1 MLSVDHE
8 SELHTHRH
16 WATMG
21 GRQYNPA
28 AAVYGIVIC
37 SAVLAVDAGLGAPTF
52 STVESILG
60 ALLIYW
66 LAEAYAHLVTSPP
79 EHGGAKAWL
88 LDARTT
94 LGHQSSLVLTP
105 LWLVAV
111 VLLARLAGASPS
123 AADTW
128 ALVAG
133 IVLLGA
139 AGARG
144 AIRAGRHGAAVVAV
158 ALLGA
163 SFGVAAIGL
172 KSLIHSV
179 H

>member
-21 GRQYNPA
+21 SRQYNPA
-28 AAVYGIVIC
+28 AAVYGVVIC
-37 SAVLAVDAGLGAPTF
+37 SAVLAVDAGLGAPTV
-52 STVESILG
+52 STIESILG

-79 EHGGAKAWL
+79 ARGGAKAWL
-88 LDARTT
+88 LDARQT
-94 LGHQSSLVLTP
+94 LGKQASLVLTP
-105 LWLVAV
+105 LWLVGV
-111 VLLARLAGASPS
+111 VLLARAAGASS
-123 AADTW
+123 SRADTW
-128 ALVAG
+128 ALIFGV
-133 IVLLGA
+133 VLLGF

-144 AIRAGRHGAAVVAV
+144 AVHAGQRGVSVWAT

-163 SFGVAAIGL
+163 SFGVAAILL
-172 KSLIHSV
+172 KMLIHSV

>member
-1 MLSVDHE
+1 M
-8 SELHTHRH
+8 
-16 WATMG
+16 
-21 GRQYNPA
+21 
-28 AAVYGIVIC
+28 
-37 SAVLAVDAGLGAPTF
+37 
-52 STVESILG
+52 LG

-66 LAEAYAHLVTSPP
+66 LAEAYAHLVTKPP

-88 LDARTT
+88 LDARQT
-94 LGHQSSLVLTP
+94 LRNESSIVLAP
-105 LWLVAV
+105 LWLVGV
-111 VLLARLAGASPS
+111 VLLARLAGASS
-123 AADTW
+123 AAADTW
-128 ALVAG
+128 GLVAG

-144 AIRAGRHGAAVVAV
+144 AARTGRHGMAVLGT

-163 SFGVAAIGL
+163 SFGVAAILL